1 VCPAPQDHRPGRE
14 GAPDRADRDLADEA
28 ARLIRNVLA
37 DLHRQRSRYG
47 ADPRLATALT
57 RVNGRLYALDAATVQ
72 PEHRPPRINIGW
84 THPA

>member
-37 DLHRQRSRYG
+37 DL
-47 ADPRLATALT
+47 RLATALT
-57 RVNGRLYALDAATVQ
+57 RVNGRLYALDAVTVQ

-84 THPA
+84 TYPG